1 MPQILVIA
9 DSPTAPDEVV
19 YRERVASSDLESRH
33 FSGQLIERINWAVGD
48 AQLAERRQPGAARR
62 SRQRRS

>member
-9 DSPTAPDEVV
+9 DSPATPDEVV

-33 FSGQLIERINWAVGD
+33 FSGQLIERINWAVRD
-48 AQLAERRQPGAARR
+48 AQLAERRQAEVLRTDRTR
-62 SRQRRS
+62 S